1 MFRVLSNLVLV
12 FVILISFE
20 CSSFGQEEG
29 FRTWNDNT
37 QSFSVIAKSIGFNGA
52 NVYLLKEDGQKIE
65 VPIFKLSKKDQ
76 EFLAANEKPVESV
89 KLSSVL
95 TPIQIR
101 SALVNIKELSLDN
114 VMFLRIQILESLVQ
128 QMKQAQD
135 SNTLAAHEKTIRQLI
150 GCFKLS
156 DVAMGK
162 LDKPNDYEIKQFRNS
177 LYPAYKN
184 AEAAFRADYGRIAT
198 LSRALPEFSEYW
210 AGAKLEELD
219 VRTSSEVAAAAAA
232 ERARIAAERAR
243 QRRLSASDTFK
254 LALSMM
260 ENAGSDVGLYL
271 NMKQIAEEAAANASV
286 SERIEIGLYAQER
299 LKQRN
304 QGN

>member
-1 MFRVLSNLVLV
+1 MFRGLCNLVLAL
-12 FVILISFE
+12 VILISFE

-29 FRTWNDNT
+29 FRAWNDDT
-37 QSFSVIAKSIGFNGA
+37 QTFSVIAKSIGFNGA

-65 VPIFKLSKKDQ
+65 VPIFKLSKQDQ
-76 EFLAANEKPVESV
+76 EFLTANEKTVESV
-89 KLSSVL
+89 KSSSAL

-198 LSRALPEFSEYW
+198 LSRELPEFSEYW
-210 AGAKLEELD
+210 GEVKLEELD
-219 VRTSSEVAAAAAA
+219 VRTSSEVAADAAA

-243 QRRLSASDTFK
+243 QRQLSASQRFI
-254 LALSMM
+254 LASSLM
-260 ENAGSDVGLYL
+260 ENAGSDVNLYL
-271 NMKQIAEEAAANASV
+271 SAKGIAEEAAANASV
-286 SERIEIGLYAQER
+286 SERIQIGLYAQER